1 MQDFYQL
8 ADARILS
15 MAGAGAGG
23 GMAAGLV
30 AFAGGQISSGIE
42 KSLDLI
48 DFDHKVQK
56 ADLVVVG
63 KVGWTSNPFLG
74 KLLSG

>member
-15 MAGAGAGG
+15 MPGAGAGG

-42 KSLDLI
+42 KVSI
-48 DFDHKVQK
+48 
-56 ADLVVVG
+56 
-63 KVGWTSNPFLG
+63 
-74 KLLSG
+74 